1 MFSKSATIV
10 ANVRLSVSN
19 IDFARN
25 EDNLLLMIGRK
36 ILRTKILDVSICI
49 SRKNEV
55 RQSNLKIFQNQI

>member
-1 MFSKSATIV
+1 MFSKSATILV
-10 ANVRLSVSN
+10 NVRLSVLN

-49 SRKNEV
+49 SRK
-55 RQSNLKIFQNQI
+55 R